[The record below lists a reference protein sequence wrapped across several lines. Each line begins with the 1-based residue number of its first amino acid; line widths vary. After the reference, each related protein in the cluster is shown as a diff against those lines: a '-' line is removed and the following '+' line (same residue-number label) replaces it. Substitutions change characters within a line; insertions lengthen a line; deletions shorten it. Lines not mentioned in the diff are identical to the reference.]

1 MRAFCLARIDQMIK
15 KKGSDVELGRTYF
28 AFDRCGLR
36 LCRIDQ
42 MIKTSLVDSYFA
54 FDRCGL
60 LLGRIDQMI
69 KKGSDVEL
77 GSDVLRRTLDN
88 AVATNVR
95 QRRRDER

>member
-1 MRAFCLARIDQMIK
+1 MLGRIDQMIK
-15 KKGSDVELGRTYF
+15 KKSSDVELGQT
-28 AFDRCGLR
+28 
-36 LCRIDQ
+36 
-42 MIKTSLVDSYFA
+42 YFA

-60 LLGRIDQMI
+60 LLGLK

-95 QRRRDER
+95 

>member
-1 MRAFCLARIDQMIK
+1 MIK

-28 AFDRCGLR
+28 AFDRCGL
-36 LCRIDQ
+36 
-42 MIKTSLVDSYFA
+42 
-54 FDRCGL
+54 

-69 KKGSDVEL
+69 KKKGSNVEL

-95 QRRRDER
+95 